1 VAVSLLVLPFYQV
14 ATVASLA
21 SAKKSVLRG
30 RYKLKMSNLL
40 CSIFNTVFNIQ
51 YAASNDFQ
59 DVSWMKK

>member
-1 VAVSLLVLPFYQV
+1 MEERTCGSFIAGITILPG
-14 ATVASLA
+14 TVA

-40 CSIFNTVFNIQ
+40 CSIFNIQ